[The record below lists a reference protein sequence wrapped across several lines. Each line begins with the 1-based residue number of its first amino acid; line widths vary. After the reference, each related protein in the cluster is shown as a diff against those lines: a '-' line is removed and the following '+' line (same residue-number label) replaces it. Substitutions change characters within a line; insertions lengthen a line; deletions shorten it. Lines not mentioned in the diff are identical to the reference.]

1 MYFKKVWHILR
12 VVVFCGFA
20 SASAWLFLGCS
31 QTHIPQAKGEF
42 QAESVVSQAPI
53 IVKISFVGDCVLGD
67 YKGASG
73 ATFNAKF
80 KEVEGDYAYFSKG
93 VVAVLSE
100 DDLSVANLE
109 GVLSDKELQNAF
121 VKPFSFKGKSVYT
134 NILKTASIESVN
146 IANNHTRDYGAQG
159 FKDTREIL
167 QNAGISYFGEG
178 FLDIREIKGKKFG
191 FGGHRGWSRDIKAR
205 VKDEIAR
212 LRENGAEVVIF
223 SFHWGEEREHI
234 ANSLQR
240 EIAHFAIDNGAD
252 LIIGHHPHVLQGIE
266 EYKGKKIVYSLGN
279 FIYGGAKNP
288 KDKDTMIYR
297 VEFAFYEN
305 LNDAKNVYAKIV
317 GNRNESAESVKLIS
331 QKMPNMRA
339 QAKCNEARAE
349 VECDLTAREDTI
361 DGIGGIDSQITSQH
375 DRIQKSNQPKNTEY
389 ERERKRGGGEAGFTP
404 AETIP
409 IDGMGAFIHSIA
421 SVDFWGDSGVVLK
434 HSIIPANISSQNIY
448 NDYSPRIYEKNSGE
462 YERVLKRVEEYSTA
476 KMPQKTR

>member
-1 MYFKKVWHILR
+1 MYFKKVWRILR
-12 VVVFCGFA
+12 VATFCAFA
-20 SASAWLFLGCS
+20 SAGMGLFFGCS
-31 QTHIPQAKGEF
+31 QSSLETPQSSIPQAKEKS
-42 QAESVVSQAPI
+42 QAESLAPDSAQAPI
-53 IVKISFVGDCVLGD
+53 IIKLSFVGDCVLGD

-80 KEVEGDYAYFSKG
+80 KEVGGDYAYFSKG

-134 NILKTASIESVN
+134 NILKAASIESVN

-167 QNAGISYFGEG
+167 QNAEIPYFGEG

-191 FGGHRGWSRDIKAR
+191 FGAHRGWSRDIKSR

-212 LRENGAEVVIF
+212 LRQSGAEVVIF
-223 SFHWGEEREHI
+223 TFHWGEEREHI

-305 LNDAKNVYAKIV
+305 PNDAKSAYARIV
-317 GNRNESAESVKLIS
+317 GNINENAES
-331 QKMPNMRA
+331 
-339 QAKCNEARAE
+339 
-349 VECDLTAREDTI
+349 TI
-361 DGIGGIDSQITSQH
+361 RS
-375 DRIQKSNQPKNTEY
+375 
-389 ERERKRGGGEAGFTP
+389 
-404 AETIP
+404 IP
-409 IDGMGAFIHSIA
+409 
-421 SVDFWGDSGVVLK
+421 SVDFWEDSSAVLK
-434 HSIIPANISSQNIY
+434 HSIIPANISSQNAY
-448 NDYSPRIYEKNSGE
+448 NDYSPRIYEKNSAE

-476 KMPQKTR
+476 KVPEKAR